1 MTKTMKPGTKD
12 QAESTIHEMKR
23 KIDEIT
29 GKPGDILKLEVEG
42 KDQGKI
48 SQVEKVLGKWA

>member
-1 MTKTMKPGTKD
+1 MKPGTKE

-29 GKPGDILKLEVEG
+29 GMPGDNPKLEVEG
-42 KDQGKI
+42 KDQG
-48 SQVEKVLGKWA
+48 